1 MSAEL
6 GLRRTTDGI
15 ASANGIL
22 RRLKGEVDAY
32 TRTRTSRSLYE
43 LRNATV
49 VAILIANA
57 AAENTQS
64 VGCHYLEDADEA
76 TAAEVGTN

>member
-1 MSAEL
+1 MA
-6 GLRRTTDGI
+6 
-15 ASANGIL
+15 
-22 RRLKGEVDAY
+22 GEVDAY

-57 AAENTQS
+57 AAENSES
-64 VGCHYLEDADEA
+64 VGCHYLVEEHETESAVTA
-76 TAAEVGTN
+76 TDSD